1 MVETNARN
9 MVEEMDIDSCF
20 ESINERI
27 NYLVNDRI
35 PTLADAERES
45 ENVLSMC
52 IDDIDDEMTDLLRDI
67 HYLINRTSQDDNT
80 RTKYNRNKYNRKVC
94 DILNGFENAVSLFG
108 KYKEI

>member
-1 MVETNARN
+1 MVETNVRN
-9 MVEEMDIDSCF
+9 MMEEMDIDSCF

-67 HYLINRTSQDDNT
+67 HYLIDRTSQDDNT
-80 RTKYNRNKYNRKVC
+80 RTKYNRKVC

-108 KYKEI
+108 EYKEI